1 MRFFSRFRKPRLV
14 WFGHW
19 SGRAETVTIEHD
31 AIGAVAQAIECR
43 GAEDAVAGERI
54 APFAEV
60 EIAISYLELDLCY
73 GKTTFLLSSTPDVLK
88 R

>member
-14 WFGHW
+14 GFGHW
-19 SGRAETVTIEHD
+19 SGRAETVAIEHD
-31 AIGAVAQAIECR
+31 AIGAVSQAIECR

-60 EIAISYLELDLCY
+60 EIARQDRRGTLVPFRDQVMEV
-73 GKTTFLLSSTPDVLK
+73 FVL